1 MAAARVARP
10 PLAYLP
16 YEERHP
22 SDLWEECFHFRSR
35 WDTESSLTSSP
46 CQSQIRQSMSEFR
59 RQKAINFV
67 WLSNKLEGTLPEGA
81 SEHETNTML
90 RSLLDRPSRPVSDGV
105 ATGENVRPA
114 TDSARQQLEQHMMAY
129 IKLCEKAIAERE
141 RLSEKLILEIH
152 AVYAVTCVTPQL
164 NMNILT
170 GFKIDQ
176 GSITRKM
183 ASPPP
188 LVHLPYEDTK
198 PEELWRKC
206 CNYQDRW
213 KRESSPSFACSDTM
227 QKRMSEFKK
236 QKAINLVWMNN
247 KLKLKGTFPK
257 GATEYE
263 TYKLLQRILEN
274 NDTSG
279 NDPDERDSQRQLLQH
294 TSAYHRL
301 CGEAIAKEE
310 PLSEKLILEVH
321 TVLMKGL
328 ENDGRPV
335 KAGVYRKIPVHAGD
349 HCFPSHEVVPTRMP
363 EIVAEYNQRVM
374 VPDHDPYQL
383 ASWFLLEIIS
393 LHPFEDGN
401 GRLCRLLW
409 CYSLMRDGLPFPT
422 TISSGHKKAYRHY
435 IRALKK
441 CQRSINNEHSH
452 LTSLTVLSVH
462 NGWSNFFFNWDK
474 YEKPS
479 TF

>member
-10 PLAYLP
+10 PLARLP

-81 SEHETNTML
+81 SEHETNTVL
-90 RSLLDRPSRPVSDGV
+90 RGLLDRLSCPVSDGV
-105 ATGENVRPA
+105 ATGETRRP
-114 TDSARQQLEQHMMAY
+114 TDPARQQLEQHMMAY

-141 RLSEKLILEIH
+141 HLSEKLILEIH
-152 AVYAVTCVTPQL
+152 AV
-164 NMNILT
+164 
-170 GFKIDQ
+170 
-176 GSITRKM
+176 
-183 ASPPP
+183 
-188 LVHLPYEDTK
+188 
-198 PEELWRKC
+198 
-206 CNYQDRW
+206 
-213 KRESSPSFACSDTM
+213 
-227 QKRMSEFKK
+227 
-236 QKAINLVWMNN
+236 
-247 KLKLKGTFPK
+247 
-257 GATEYE
+257 
-263 TYKLLQRILEN
+263 
-274 NDTSG
+274 
-279 NDPDERDSQRQLLQH
+279 
-294 TSAYHRL
+294 
-301 CGEAIAKEE
+301 
-310 PLSEKLILEVH
+310 
-321 TVLMKGL
+321 LMEGL

-335 KAGVYRKIPVHAGD
+335 KAGVYRKIPVRAGD

-363 EIVAEYNQRVM
+363 EIVAEYNQKV
-374 VPDHDPYQL
+374 VLPGHDTYQL
-383 ASWFLLEIIS
+383 ASWLLQEVIS

-422 TISSGHKKAYRHY
+422 TLSSGHKKAYRHY
-435 IRALKK
+435 IQALKK
-441 CQRSINNEHSH
+441 CQRSSDNGHSH

-462 NGWSNFFFNWDK
+462 NGWSNFFNWDK